1 MALPTDGK
9 PITDFTNSDK
19 AWNDVYEGLK
29 KVIEQEIE
37 IKQLRITN
45 DFSNFLQDAE
55 LLRKAHSQKEEVF
68 FDDIFIYP
76 ELTKY
81 DFVEDLDERIGSEK
95 FIRELIDYSQI
106 LIAGENQSGK
116 TTLCKKIFI
125 ELREKNFV
133 PVYVSDK
140 KNQYQG
146 KIENK
151 ISKAY
156 KRQYEGIEIDKIDN
170 KRIVPIIDDFHFAK
184 KKEKNIDD
192 LSKYEHLIIIVD
204 DIFSLNIRDETLIN
218 SFTRFRI
225 TEFTPSLRYELI
237 KKWSYL
243 SDKKEKNIPDARD
256 VNENYKKIDQRIEL
270 IDTALGKALGKGIM
284 PAYPFFILSVIAT
297 YDTFTKPLNQEVT
310 SQGYCYQALIYLYL
324 RKQGVRNDEID
335 TYVNFLT
342 VFAFHLCKENKLEL
356 SNDEFNIFMKSYLEK
371 FNFPVNQENLLKN
384 MRLAQM
390 ISIDSF
396 NNYSFSYPY
405 LYYFFV
411 AKYLAEHMKDNETIV
426 TSIIKNLHKDENAY
440 IAVFIAHH
448 SKNIEFM
455 DEIILNVKGFFEK
468 YEPATLKKEELKFFD
483 EQADIIVKAV
493 LPPSTTTPEKE
504 RAKRLRMR
512 DSVEEI
518 NEQQESGEEENYDD
532 LAREIRRSI
541 KTVEV
546 MGSIIKNRAGSLEK
560 NKLEKILE
568 EAIKVHFRFITL
580 FFEFIRDEETQKEI
594 VDFISKRI
602 SIEGKTKQLNH
613 EQLEGMAKTIF
624 WNLNFFVIYGV
635 VAKIIHSLG
644 SDKLKAIVKKVCD
657 NENTPSSFLVAHGI
671 FMWYDKNLQIRNI
684 RKRIAKTDFSKIAER
699 IIKFMIVNHASMHK
713 INYRDRQRIEAILGI
728 PKKQLLKGH
737 KGINR

>member
-95 FIRELIDYSQI
+95 FIKELIDYSQI

-125 ELREKNFV
+125 ELRERNFV

-146 KIENK
+146 KIENT

-243 SDKKEKNIPDARD
+243 SDKKEKNIPDAVD

-297 YDTFTKPLNQEVT
+297 YETFAKPLNQEVT

-342 VFAFHLCKENKLEL
+342 VFAFHLFKENKLDL

-411 AKYLAEHMKDNETIV
+411 AKYLAEHMKDNETII
-426 TSIIKNLHKDENAY
+426 TSVIKNLHKDENAY

-504 RAKRLRMR
+504 RAKRLRMQ

-560 NKLEKILE
+560 NKLEKIFE

-602 SIEGKTKQLNH
+602 SIEEKTKQLNH

-624 WNLNFFVIYGV
+624 WNLNFFVIYGL

-671 FMWYDKNLQIRNI
+671 FMWYDKNLQIRTI

-728 PKKQLLKGH
+728 PKKQLLKGP